1 MWLRLLALT
10 IVLAVAGCPK
20 PTRRT
25 LVPELPSSGDA
36 QARDRFAE
44 ARARFLKTGGQAEE
58 FRAIAIAYA
67 GDPIEPFALLYA
79 GVASEQEG
87 DHAAARKSLDT
98 LLADDELEAG
108 LRGRARLY
116 LGLAEGA
123 DGHHAQA
130 VELLAD
136 AEPVVENDGERGAW
150 LAAMAHGLAAGAEPL
165 AALPWFDRWWPLAT
179 EPERAFIRARVVEL
193 VTAASAERAAAA
205 WTKVGDGGPAVAI
218 LGWRLAAERAAAG
231 DRDGATAARDR
242 ARPVRAKLGLDTG
255 DDPVAA
261 PSGPG
266 DAGRLGAVLPQAGK
280 QARLVEQIVR
290 GLTVAAGSLGA
301 DAPRVRIEDA
311 EGAASTAAVDR
322 LVDDGVLAILGPTD
336 GGSVDAAA
344 AEAAA
349 RGIPLLSFAARAD
362 EHPAGGTYV
371 FHVIHSAEARARALA
386 ARAGKAGIT
395 RFAIL
400 RPKNGYGA
408 AVAAAFTDA
417 VKAQGGTIVDEL
429 AYPPETR
436 SFAGLVKKLGGS
448 WQAVFVPDQAD
459 KVALVAPALAAAGL
473 VARPA
478 GTKKVAGGRPIV
490 LLSTVEGV
498 GDGYL
503 REAGRYSAGALLA
516 PGYFPGAVD
525 DVGAEL
531 ERRFTEDTGKTP
543 TAIEAYAYDA
553 LRLCAALVADG
564 ARTRAELAR
573 RLATAQVVGVTGRMS
588 FDADHRR
595 SDPGVL
601 YTVEVAG
608 DVVTV
613 RALR

>member
-1 MWLRLLALT
+1 MWLRLIALT

-20 PTRRT
+20 PRRT
-25 LVPELPSSGDA
+25 LVPELPTSGDA
-36 QARDRFAE
+36 AGRDRFAE
-44 ARARFLKTGGQAEE
+44 ARARFQRVGGQASE
-58 FRAIAIAYA
+58 FRAIAIEYA

-79 GVASEQEG
+79 GIAAEQEG
-87 DHAAARKSLDT
+87 DHDAARQSLDQ
-98 LLADDELEAG
+98 LLADDEVEAG
-108 LRGRARLY
+108 LRRRGRLY

-123 DGHHAQA
+123 DGHHARA

-136 AEPVVENDGERGAW
+136 AEPAIENDGERGAW
-150 LAAMAHGLAAGAEPL
+150 LAAMAHGTAASGEPL
-165 AALPWFDRWWPLAT
+165 AALRWFDRWWPLAT
-179 EPERAFIRARVVEL
+179 EPERAFIRARIEEL
-193 VTAASAERAAAA
+193 VAAASPAQAAAA
-205 WTKVGDGGPAVAI
+205 WGDLGGGGPAVAI
-218 LGWRLAAERAAAG
+218 LGWRIAAERAAAG
-231 DRDGATAARDR
+231 DVDGAQAARDK
-242 ARPVRAKLGLDTG
+242 ARPARAKLGLATG
-255 DDPVAA
+255 EDPLAS

-266 DAGRLGAVLPQAGK
+266 DAGRLGAVLPQTSK
-280 QARLVEQIVR
+280 QARLIEQIVR
-290 GLTVAAGSLGA
+290 GLTVAASSLGA

-311 EGAASTAAVDR
+311 EGAATTAAVDR

-336 GGSVDAAA
+336 GASVDAAA
-344 AEAAA
+344 AEAAH

-362 EHPAGGTYV
+362 ERPPAGTYV
-371 FHVIHSAEARARALA
+371 FHVMHSAEARARALA
-386 ARAGKAGIT
+386 AAAGKAGVT

-400 RPKNGYGA
+400 RPKSGYGA
-408 AVAAAFTDA
+408 AVAAAFRAA
-417 VKAQGGTIVDEL
+417 VEAQGGAIVDEEE
-429 AYPPETR
+429 YPAETR

-473 VARPA
+473 IARPA

-503 REAGRYSAGALLA
+503 REAGRYSDGALLA

-525 DVGAEL
+525 DAGAEL
-531 ERRFTEDTGKTP
+531 ERRFMEDTGKKP

-564 ARTRAELAR
+564 ARTRADLAR
-573 RLATAQVVGVTGRMS
+573 RLATAQVVGVTGRLS
-588 FDADHRR
+588 FDGDHRR
-595 SDPGVL
+595 ADAGVL
-601 YTVEVAG
+601 YTI
-608 DVVTV
+608 DVDGSDVIV